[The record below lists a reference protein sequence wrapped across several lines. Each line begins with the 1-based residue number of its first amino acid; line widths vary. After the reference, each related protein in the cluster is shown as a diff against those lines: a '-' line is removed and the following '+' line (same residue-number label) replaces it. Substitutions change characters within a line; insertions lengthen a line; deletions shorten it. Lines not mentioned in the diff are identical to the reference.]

1 MRINA
6 MQHSTDSW
14 VSLLLFHLVYC
25 SFGVGLTWSSEGPQ
39 FGSTE
44 EAISVK
50 EGETA
55 RLPCQVLHL
64 KDRKVTWLR
73 RRDLHIL
80 TTGHHTYSADERFQL
95 VHEEGTDLW
104 TLVVQYA
111 QLRDAGIY
119 ECQVN
124 GDPKIS
130 RPVTLNVYGPSQP
143 ISVSKT
149 KVFIANNTASTKDG
163 DLRVHIKGPRE
174 IFMEE
179 GSSLTLTCLVTSLY
193 GPSTLIYWYHDT
205 QLKEQNSPRGGIK
218 MQMDRE
224 RGETTSRLTVK
235 DVKADDSG
243 MYSCVPS
250 GSHPATVQVHVHE
263 GENKAAVQQG
273 GLEDSSACSRALP
286 FPLLYLIVCVL
297 ISTQTLSCS
306 SIQLQQWRFTRPTS
320 RRSFE
325 LCLFE
330 VSSKHQLGHIF
341 PSSVP
346 QSFIFCSKT
355 LRKSNTKWESKSEL
369 SMV

>member
-6 MQHSTDSW
+6 MPHTTHHCCCW
-14 VSLLLFHLVYC
+14 LSLLLFHLVYC
-25 SFGVGLTWSSEGPQ
+25 SFGVGLTSSTGGPQ

-44 EAISVK
+44 ESVSVK

-55 RLPCQVLHL
+55 RLPCQVFHL

-80 TTGHHTYSADERFQL
+80 TTGHHTYSADERFQV
-95 VHEEGTDLW
+95 VHEEGSDLW

-124 GDPKIS
+124 SDPKIS
-130 RPVTLNVYGPSQP
+130 RPVTLNVYGASQP

-149 KVFIANNTASTKDG
+149 KVFVANNTASTKDG
-163 DLRVHIKGPRE
+163 DLRVQIKGPRE

-205 QLKEQNSPRGGIK
+205 QLMDYNSPRGGIK
-218 MQMDRE
+218 MQMDRP

-235 DVKADDSG
+235 DVKVDDSG

-250 GSHPATVQVHVHE
+250 GSHPATVRVHIHE

-273 GLEDSSACSRALP
+273 GLGESSSSSRAVPVPVLP
-286 FPLLYLIVCVL
+286 PILRLY
-297 ISTQTLSCS
+297 
-306 SIQLQQWRFTRPTS
+306 FGPDS
-320 RRSFE
+320 R
-325 LCLFE
+325 L
-330 VSSKHQLGHIF
+330 
-341 PSSVP
+341 
-346 QSFIFCSKT
+346 
-355 LRKSNTKWESKSEL
+355 
-369 SMV
+369 

>member
-6 MQHSTDSW
+6 MLHSTNRW
-14 VSLLLFHLVYC
+14 MSLLLFHLVYY
-25 SFGVGLTWSSEGPQ
+25 SFITDAGLSRSSGPQ

-44 EAISVK
+44 ESVTVK

-55 RLPCQVLHL
+55 RLPCRVLHL

-80 TTGHHTYSADERFQL
+80 TTDQHTYSADERFQI

-124 GDPKIS
+124 ADPKIS
-130 RPVTLNVYGPSQP
+130 RPVTLKPSQT
-143 ISVSKT
+143 SSMRNN

-163 DLRVHIKGPRE
+163 DLRVHIKGARE

-193 GPSTLIYWYHDT
+193 GPATLIYWYHDT
-205 QLKEQNSPRGGIK
+205 QLMDYNSPRGGIK
-218 MQMDRE
+218 MQMDHE
-224 RGETTSRLTVK
+224 RGETTSRLTVRN
-235 DVKADDSG
+235 VRTEDSG

-250 GSHPATVQVHVHE
+250 GSHPATVRVHIHE

-273 GLEDSSACSRALP
+273 GLDETSSSSAVSPAS
-286 FPLLYLIVCVL
+286 LLFVLVCVYT
-297 ISTQTLSCS
+297 STKPLHS
-306 SIQLQQWRFTRPTS
+306 PT
-320 RRSFE
+320 F
-325 LCLFE
+325 
-330 VSSKHQLGHIF
+330 
-341 PSSVP
+341 
-346 QSFIFCSKT
+346 
-355 LRKSNTKWESKSEL
+355 
-369 SMV
+369 